1 MREADRHSVLASPCS
16 RPPARSTVRKLAPHP
31 MWLLPRPH
39 VRPNKRVLNGP

>member
-31 MWLLPRPH
+31 MWLLPLHWPFATSTREAQ
-39 VRPNKRVLNGP
+39 